1 MQTDAPFKEKN
12 KYVFEDLVKIMVK
25 LRGEGG
31 CPWDREQ
38 THRSLSKN
46 LIEETYEVIEGID
59 TEDDALLQEEL
70 GDLLLQIVFHAQ
82 IASETAR
89 FDIDDVADG
98 ICKKLIRRHP
108 HIFGS
113 VTADTSAAV
122 LRNWDNIK
130 RQEKGQTSVAHT
142 MEHIYRGLPSL
153 MRAQKIQSKAA
164 KAGFDWP
171 DVSGAMDKL
180 SEEQAELTQALAGAD
195 RARILDEAG
204 DLLFACVNVV
214 RHAGLDSEEAL
225 RFATDKFQARFTEVE
240 ALVAADGL
248 RMEDLPI
255 GELDRYW
262 DRVKQTK

>member
-130 RQEKGQTSVAHT
+130 RQTSVAQT